1 MTTKLL
7 EIDDIKLHVLEGNK
21 GDAPWYSQRK
31 AFEERYSLLY
41 PLLQKEKISAFLDVG
56 ANYGF
61 VSLLARK
68 FLPNARIIS
77 IEADP
82 RLAPLIAQNFE
93 LNGLNQPEL
102 LNLIAGA
109 KEADDSSFSLNPNSS
124 LDNRVSYPGWQQLTV
139 PTRTVGSILEEQSVA
154 GPVFIKIDTQGYETK
169 VLAGMEQWLLAR
181 RDWHVKMEF
190 APNWLESQQH
200 NPLQ

>member
-1 MTTKLL
+1 MTTKLV

-41 PLLQKEKISAFLDVG
+41 PILQRAGVRVFLDVG

-61 VSLLARK
+61 ISLLARK
-68 FLPNARIIS
+68 FLPDANIIS

-93 LNGLNQPEL
+93 LNGLNQPEI

-109 KEADDSSFSLNPNSS
+109 KDAADSFFSLNPNSS
-124 LDNRVSYPGWQQLTV
+124 LDNRV
-139 PTRTVGSILEEQSVA
+139 A
-154 GPVFIKIDTQGYETK
+154 
-169 VLAGMEQWLLAR
+169 LAASGGADPS
-181 RDWHVKMEF
+181 DWS
-190 APNWLESQQH
+190 NY
-200 NPLQ
+200 